1 MLQHKH
7 RLVKLCVRPDLR
19 PFTACNCGS
28 WRPRFTGLAGLTV
41 KIVALSS
48 PSVGDL
54 TQFARVNR
62 IYGVLQVF
70 LDIVCFE
77 LRVILSYYCLST
89 CLKMAAMLR
98 FP

>member
-1 MLQHKH
+1 M
-7 RLVKLCVRPDLR
+7 
-19 PFTACNCGS
+19 
-28 WRPRFTGLAGLTV
+28 AGLTV

-54 TQFARVNR
+54 TPFARVNR

-77 LRVILSYYCLST
+77 LRVI
-89 CLKMAAMLR
+89 
-98 FP
+98 